1 MIGWV
6 ILMVNLKEFF
16 DYKTRYKKLS
26 KKYNTVLLKYEALK
40 ENVSDKCFD
49 VIYEQIS
56 DLSLV
61 KPLKEENKRL
71 RIKNKNYKEEIKRY
85 ESKFNKK
92 KKKVR

>member
-1 MIGWV
+1 
-6 ILMVNLKEFF
+6 MVNLKEFF

-40 ENVSDKCFD
+40 ENVSNKCFD

-56 DLSLV
+56 DLSLI

-71 RIKNKNYKEEIKRY
+71 RIKIKNYKEEIKRY
-85 ESKFNKK
+85 ESRFSKK